1 MGGSGNGSSH
11 WALGPR
17 RPGARPGLQALH
29 AYTITCVWLSG
40 KQVGTL
46 AVLYRQTT
54 PEMLP
59 TVQAASGPF
68 QARLQVGLSEQ
79 SAPRALEP

>member
-1 MGGSGNGSSH
+1 MAQVTGH
-11 WALGPR
+11 WVPDAQVRDLDCK
-17 RPGARPGLQALH
+17 LH